1 MKFYLRGY
9 YFYVPLKK
17 LKAKHVVV
25 QNNSPNLIIRDVYQY
40 NAKTSL
46 FTCQQCLLLT
56 VHQLIKKTETTC
68 VKNMV
73 M

>member
-9 YFYVPLKK
+9 YLYVPLKK

-25 QNNSPNLIIRDVYQY
+25 QNNSRNLIIRDVYQY

-46 FTCQQCLLLT
+46 FTC
-56 VHQLIKKTETTC
+56 
-68 VKNMV
+68 
-73 M
+73 